1 MAEQEIRELELKE
14 AKEREEKR
22 EAQEARNREILLEL
36 IAAGTVPEPRPLT
49 RKERKAMDEAGCNFS
64 KPKTGENRKF
74 GELIE
79 DTYDWIIDNIYPGQ
93 LDNVSNNIANYIAL
107 RTYNMTYNDDLAI
120 KN

>member
-1 MAEQEIRELELKE
+1 MTEQEIKELELKE

-36 IAAGTVPEPRPLT
+36 IAAGSVPAPRALT
-49 RKERKAMDEAGCNFS
+49 RTERKAMDLAGVNFA
-64 KPKTGENRKF
+64 KRKAEDKRQF
-74 GELIE
+74 GDLIE
-79 DTYDWIIDNIYPGQ
+79 DTYDWIIDNVYPGQ
-93 LDNVSNNIANYIAL
+93 LDEVSNNVANYIAL